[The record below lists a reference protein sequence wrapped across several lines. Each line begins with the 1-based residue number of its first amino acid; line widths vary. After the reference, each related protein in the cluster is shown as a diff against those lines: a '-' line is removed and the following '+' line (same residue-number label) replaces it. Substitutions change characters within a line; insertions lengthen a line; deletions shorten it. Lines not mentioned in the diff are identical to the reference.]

1 METVKPLENV
11 LCMKGGSGDS
21 SYAYNSPSVQLKMLE
36 ALKPILE
43 HGISQNL
50 RTIMNTGAAV
60 FRIADLGC
68 ATGMNTFLAAD
79 TIVTAIKSTFTRHS
93 MDVPE
98 FQLYFGDLPSNDFNT
113 LLRTLP
119 PFLAGDMTVGDAKA
133 VTAAAHGERKPPA
146 RRFYFAAAVSGSHYG
161 RLFPRQSLHF
171 CHSSVSLHWLSQV
184 PASVQD
190 RNSPVWNSG
199 HVYISSDA
207 VANAYLDQFRQ
218 DFTAFLEARAEEIIP
233 GGCMFIA
240 LVGRSSG
247 DAKEQ
252 RGFSACAHYMEAAF
266 KELVDEG
273 LIEEEKL
280 DSFNIPFYDPSVEEL
295 QSIVK
300 TENSFEIVS
309 MSLLKGFPLHP
320 LCEVREGEEA
330 MFGKTVGNF
339 YRAMFENIVAT
350 HLGADEDLVDEFF
363 SRFANRAAANY
374 EEYSPNT
381 LDLVVAFLVRK
392 GA

>member
-1 METVKPLENV
+1 VIKRALGRPLKFHDLEFGRRLSSLSIFHPRKRYSLLYPMETVKPLENV

-21 SYAYNSPSVQLKMLE
+21 SYAYNSPSVQVIPSLDFYGFFSFKRMIQLIHLYPFHCNEAQLKMLE

-119 PFLAGDMTVGDAKA
+119 PFLAGDMTSGDAKA

-146 RRFYFAAAVSGSHYG
+146 RRFYFAAEVSGSHYG

-184 PASVQD
+184 SEITFD
-190 RNSPVWNSG
+190 FDPV
-199 HVYISSDA
+199 HYISKYSK
-207 VANAYLDQFRQ
+207 NLYNNFFR
-218 DFTAFLEARAEEIIP
+218 FT
-233 GGCMFIA
+233 
-240 LVGRSSG
+240 
-247 DAKEQ
+247 
-252 RGFSACAHYMEAAF
+252 
-266 KELVDEG
+266 
-273 LIEEEKL
+273 
-280 DSFNIPFYDPSVEEL
+280 
-295 QSIVK
+295 
-300 TENSFEIVS
+300 
-309 MSLLKGFPLHP
+309 
-320 LCEVREGEEA
+320 
-330 MFGKTVGNF
+330 
-339 YRAMFENIVAT
+339 
-350 HLGADEDLVDEFF
+350 
-363 SRFANRAAANY
+363 
-374 EEYSPNT
+374 
-381 LDLVVAFLVRK
+381 
-392 GA
+392 